1 MLPLY
6 KALVRPSLEYG
17 NPVWCPFKK
26 KDIDDLEDIQRF
38 FTKCIIA
45 CSHLSY
51 EDRLRKLKLP
61 SLSYRRLRGDMI
73 EVFKITH
80 EIYDPVSTKSLLVPL
95 LPLFAVG
102 STRSNGFKI
111 VKKHTNTTA
120 YQHFFTNR
128 VVNYW
133 NGLPHHVV
141 NVDSVNSFKNALD
154 CHYSHIMFDKRVDHD
169 VVQSLR
175 A

>member
-1 MLPLY
+1 MLNFNPKGGNNSENLSEIHSDKNFSFKSPEIMLPLY

-80 EIYDPVSTKSLLVPL
+80 EIYDPVSTKSLFE
-95 LPLFAVG
+95 FAVG
-102 STRSNGFKI
+102 STRTNGFKI
-111 VKKHTNTTA
+111 VKKTH
-120 YQHFFTNR
+120 
-128 VVNYW
+128 
-133 NGLPHHVV
+133 
-141 NVDSVNSFKNALD
+141 
-154 CHYSHIMFDKRVDHD
+154 
-169 VVQSLR
+169 
-175 A
+175 